1 MIVNVTN
8 TIKNVIMVFVKN
20 GNINQSVVT
29 LNSGMMMKAEYV
41 QNQEDNKA
49 NVHLVNGTVLL
60 NIDRD
65 SLKYDKKANR
75 GYISRKQNGDYDF
88 VEVPGVLVD
97 DPLPKPAIKRRRG
110 CCGG

>member
-8 TIKNVIMVFVKN
+8 TVKNVIMVFIKN
-20 GNINQSVVT
+20 GNISQSVVT

-41 QNQEDNKA
+41 QKQEDNKA
-49 NVHLVNGTVLL
+49 NVHLINGTVLL

-65 SLKYDKKANR
+65 SLGYDKKANNE
-75 GYISRKQNGDYDF
+75 YISRKENVGHSP
-88 VEVPGVLVD
+88 VETPGAVQ